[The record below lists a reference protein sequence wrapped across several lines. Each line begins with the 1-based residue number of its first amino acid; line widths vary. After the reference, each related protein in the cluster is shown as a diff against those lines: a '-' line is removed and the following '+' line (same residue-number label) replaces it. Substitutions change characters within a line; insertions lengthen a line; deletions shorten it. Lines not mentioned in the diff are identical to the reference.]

1 MNDKL
6 NYKEYG
12 SGKPVILLHG
22 FLGMLDNWHSFAR
35 KLSESYKVIAVD
47 QRNHGKSFH
56 SEEFNYAALSNDL
69 LGLINDLNISTCK
82 LIGHSMGGKTVM
94 HFLKDNAQ
102 YVEKAVIVDI
112 APKQYD
118 GGHEGILDALSSLD
132 LNIVEKR
139 SDAQD
144 YLMDKIGNLGV
155 VQFLLKNLNRNPD
168 NSYNWKANIEVLH
181 KKYSE
186 VSQSVDYNPPCEV
199 PSLFAKGSKSNYI
212 LDSDHVDIKEKF
224 TQAKV
229 IEIQGAGHW
238 VHAEKPAEL
247 LDAVR
252 EFFN

>member
-1 MNDKL
+1 MSNKL

-12 SGKPVILLHG
+12 EGEPVIILHG

-35 KLSESYKVIAVD
+35 KLSESYKVFTVD

-56 SEEFNYAALSNDL
+56 SEEFDYAALSSDL
-69 LGLINDLNISTCK
+69 LKLIDHLEITQCK

-94 HFLKDNAQ
+94 HFLKDNAD

-118 GGHEGILDALSSLD
+118 GGHEGILEALSSLD
-132 LNIVEKR
+132 LNSVEKR

-144 YLMDKIGNLGV
+144 YLMEKIGNVGV
-155 VQFLLKNLNRNPD
+155 VQFLLKNLNRNSD
-168 NSYNWKANIEVLH
+168 NTYSWKANIEVLH

-199 PSLFAKGSKSNYI
+199 PSLFIKGSKSNYI
-212 LDSDHVDIKEKF
+212 LDSDHSDINKKF
-224 TQAKV
+224 KHAKIV
-229 IEIQGAGHW
+229 EIQGAGHW
-238 VHAEKPAEL
+238 VHAEKPVEL
-247 LDAVR
+247 LDEVTK
-252 EFFN
+252 FFE